1 LVPWLL
7 VAACGQDDAGTST
20 DAGLHAD
27 GATDGGSDTASTD
40 GGHGDAEFDAFDGA
54 TDAVD
59 GAVLDGPIEDVAG
72 SDALDDATKEAGDA
86 AVADSPVEDSND
98 GSSSDASEGGPDAG
112 DPIDVAVAALPA
124 SCSPLPTDKPACSAG
139 AAYDHLTGHCVDG
152 QDALGPFPQ
161 YLRDACAARGGGSAC
176 ATDVWNRDFLLLL
189 QDTSGLVDR
198 TLDEV
203 LAEIK
208 RRPWVYC
215 QPHAQDLEG
224 NGIHQVLGQLVNG
237 RSEDIYPPFVLAP
250 RRQTDSLVRAL
261 YLTLPLSFRAEHA
274 FVIAD
279 RLMQN
284 PEAHARYVRSRGGTT
299 IAGSFVGIG
308 TSTTLAEWAAARH
321 ADEMW
326 KLRTS
331 ITLVHALGRSV
342 DDVVYA
348 MGDSSTSFGL
358 SVRQQLQARMH
369 RILDAAGLGTADKAL
384 GWGADET
391 ATIALS
397 RHLPTWDVRV
407 TVENP
412 EAKHHYDGMRAT
424 SEILAEKLPV
434 LRLNDVGDATVPTE
448 FEVVILTRRPGGAAN
463 DYQANDTAQ
472 ASLDDSF
479 LAPFKAYDANGRRRL
494 AIVDA
499 RIFNGAWDKRSALPH
514 CDYLAFG
521 SWGTFGN
528 VLGSTLAA
536 ARIMNA
542 YGTDAV
548 RRQLY
553 LEAVAHDVFANGYA
567 EAQRGDLRSMVEAQ
581 LGAGTWSHWAG
592 YTDEATTVA
601 VFDIL
606 NGLVSTKMQSHFA
619 GSGCVD
625 NRSFRF
631 TPQLWR
637 TFESEVHLWD
647 AAAGEVF
654 APGVYRTDLPAD
666 TFDPTQGR
674 PERLS
679 LQDLIDEAL

>member
-1 LVPWLL
+1 
-7 VAACGQDDAGTST
+7 
-20 DAGLHAD
+20 
-27 GATDGGSDTASTD
+27 
-40 GGHGDAEFDAFDGA
+40 
-54 TDAVD
+54 
-59 GAVLDGPIEDVAG
+59 
-72 SDALDDATKEAGDA
+72 
-86 AVADSPVEDSND
+86 
-98 GSSSDASEGGPDAG
+98 
-112 DPIDVAVAALPA
+112 
-124 SCSPLPTDKPACSAG
+124 
-139 AAYDHLTGHCVDG
+139 
-152 QDALGPFPQ
+152 
-161 YLRDACAARGGGSAC
+161 
-176 ATDVWNRDFLLLL
+176 
-189 QDTSGLVDR
+189 
-198 TLDEV
+198 
-203 LAEIK
+203 
-208 RRPWVYC
+208 
-215 QPHAQDLEG
+215 
-224 NGIHQVLGQLVNG
+224 
-237 RSEDIYPPFVLAP
+237 
-250 RRQTDSLVRAL
+250 
-261 YLTLPLSFRAEHA
+261 
-274 FVIAD
+274 
-279 RLMQN
+279 M
-284 PEAHARYVRSRGGTT
+284 
-299 IAGSFVGIG
+299 
-308 TSTTLAEWAAARH
+308 
-321 ADEMW
+321 
-326 KLRTS
+326 
-331 ITLVHALGRSV
+331 LVHALGRAV

-358 SVRQQLQARMH
+358 SVRQQLQTRMH
-369 RILDAAGLGTADKAL
+369 RILEAAGLSTADKAL

-407 TVENP
+407 AVENP
-412 EAKHHYDGMRAT
+412 DAQHHYDGMRTT

-434 LRLNDVGDATVPTE
+434 LRLHDVGDAAVPTE
-448 FEVVILTRRPGGAAN
+448 FEVAVLTRRPGGTAN
-463 DYQANDTAQ
+463 DYQANDAAQ

-479 LAPFKAYDANGRRRL
+479 LAPFKNYDANGRRKL

-553 LEAVAHDVFANGYA
+553 LEAVAHDVFANGFA
-567 EAQRGDLRSMVEAQ
+567 EAQRGDLRNMVEAQ

-592 YTDEATTVA
+592 YTDVATTVA

-647 AAAGEVF
+647 PAAGEVF
-654 APGVYRTDLPAD
+654 APGVYRPDLPAD
-666 TFDPTQGR
+666 TFDPTLGR

-679 LQDLIDEAL
+679 LQDLIDEAS